1 MSDLTFEVV
10 GVAPERYCAAP
21 TITFKV
27 RITEMSGDSIYA
39 VALRTQIMIE
49 PQRRR
54 YEPEEE
60 QRLLA
65 QFGERERWGQTLKP
79 FFWATVGTMVTQFTE
94 SVEIDIQVPL
104 TYDWELASTKFLHA
118 IETGEVPV
126 NLLFNGTI
134 ISKGESGFSIEP
146 VPWNKEARFG
156 VPAGIWRAV
165 MDIYFPGQAWIRF
178 ERGTM
183 DKLERFR
190 TIRGLTSWERTFDV
204 LLGESALPN
213 GLMDAAGAAVPKEG
227 DAPPAATEV
236 AAEVGAEVGAPSG
249 APSKGANGNGASS

>member
-1 MSDLTFEVV
+1 MSDLEFEVV
-10 GVAPERYCAAP
+10 GVGPERYCAAP
-21 TITFKV
+21 TVTFKV
-27 RITEMSGDSIYA
+27 RITENSGDNIYA

-54 YEPEEE
+54 YTPEEE

-65 QFGERERWGQTLKP
+65 QFGERDRWGQTLKP
-79 FFWATVGTMVTQFTE
+79 FYWATVGSMVTAFTE

-118 IETGEVPV
+118 VETGDVPV

-146 VPWNKEARFG
+146 VPWNKESRFG
-156 VPAGIWRAV
+156 VPAGLWRAV
-165 MDIYFPGQAWIRF
+165 MDIYFPGTGWIRTD
-178 ERGTM
+178 RSTI

-190 TIRGLTSWERTFDV
+190 SIRGLTSWERTFDV
-204 LLGESALPN
+204 LVEEADEPN
-213 GLMDAAGAAVPKEG
+213 GLLEPASAEVAAAPDAVSSPDAGAAP
-227 DAPPAATEV
+227 T
-236 AAEVGAEVGAPSG
+236 
-249 APSKGANGNGASS
+249 NGKAGS

>member
-1 MSDLTFEVV
+1 MSDLNFEVV

-21 TITFKV
+21 TVTFKV
-27 RITEMSGDSIYA
+27 RISENSGDSIYA
-39 VALRTQIMIE
+39 LALRTQIMIE

-94 SVEIDIQVPL
+94 TIEIDIQVPL

-118 IETGEVPV
+118 IEQGDVPV

-178 ERGTM
+178 ERSTM

-204 LLGESALPN
+204 LLGESDLPN
-213 GLMDAAGAAVPKEG
+213 GLMDDAGQPLPAAGSA
-227 DAPPAATEV
+227 DPP
-236 AAEVGAEVGAPSG
+236 AEVGATPSNGATG
-249 APSKGANGNGASS
+249 NGNGAST